1 MTQVLGLS
9 RYYPTTYRIL
19 CALAP
24 VLCMLSTNHHF
35 PDPNLIYTPLRKES
49 TDVSNTIHFTQNPSH
64 RPTGQTAQWGKHVVY
79 KNEDQSSDF

>member
-19 CALAP
+19 FALAP

-49 TDVSNTIHFTQNPSH
+49 TDVSNTIHFTQNPKS
-64 RPTGQTAQWGKHVVY
+64 PTYWADDSVGKACGIQ
-79 KNEDQSSDF
+79 K